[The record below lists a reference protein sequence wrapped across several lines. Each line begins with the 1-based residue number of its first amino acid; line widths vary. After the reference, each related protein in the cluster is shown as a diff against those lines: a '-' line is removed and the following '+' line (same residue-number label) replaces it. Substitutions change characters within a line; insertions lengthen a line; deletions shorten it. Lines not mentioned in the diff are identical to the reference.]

1 MIYAERSEVGCASR
15 LCASLRQDLRA
26 RISNYEAVYE
36 TVEDDEQLSYIKLI
50 NLQSKVICNRIYGKV
65 AQKIVGFLMA
75 IHTGTRLVL
84 SLSVCV
90 CVSLIAMSRRSTH
103 LVDTLGPLRRGGGP
117 GPAAGWKR
125 GDRRSW
131 E

>member
-1 MIYAERSEVGCASR
+1 MGCGSR
-15 LCASLRQDLRA
+15 LFLASLRQDLRA

-50 NLQSKVICNRIYGKV
+50 NLQSKVICNRIYGKI

-75 IHTGTRLVL
+75 IHTGTLFSL
-84 SLSVCV
+84 SLSLFLSL
-90 CVSLIAMSRRSTH
+90 CVSLIVMSRRSTH

-117 GPAAGWKR
+117 GSASGWKR

-131 E
+131 G

>member
-1 MIYAERSEVGCASR
+1 MSLLNWVAA

-50 NLQSKVICNRIYGKV
+50 NLQSKVICNRIYGKI

-75 IHTGTRLVL
+75 IHTGMLFSL
-84 SLSVCV
+84 SLSLCV
-90 CVSLIAMSRRSTH
+90 GNSLR
-103 LVDTLGPLRRGGGP
+103 
-117 GPAAGWKR
+117 
-125 GDRRSW
+125 
-131 E
+131 